1 MSYSRL
7 GSALIGPQR
16 ATSSAKKPVL
26 RVNPKL
32 KLSLSPS
39 AIKSKSVLVVGPSI
53 PSAPKAPVVTAKP
66 PPPVLFLPAPK
77 PPVMSTPPPAAPPP
91 ADSTPKPPADVW
103 SDWETGS
110 PEMPAAAEQSVYEPP
125 PPEVQE
131 PSQAEPL
138 VPAKPLPWA
147 WIALGLTATAL
158 LGYAVFKRKPVSPN
172 RRRRR
177 RYRR

>member
-39 AIKSKSVLVVGPSI
+39 AIKPKSVLVVGPSI
-53 PSAPKAPVVTAKP
+53 SSAPKAPVVTAKP

-91 ADSTPKPPADVW
+91 VDSTSPADVW

-110 PEMPAAAEQSVYEPP
+110 PEVPAAAEQPAYEPP
-125 PPEVQE
+125 SEVQE

-177 RYRR
+177 RSRR